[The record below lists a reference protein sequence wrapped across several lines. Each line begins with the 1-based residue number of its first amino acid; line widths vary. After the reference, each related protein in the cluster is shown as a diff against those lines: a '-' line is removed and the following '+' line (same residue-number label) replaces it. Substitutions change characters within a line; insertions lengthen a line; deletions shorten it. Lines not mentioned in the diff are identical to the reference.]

1 MTIKPEPFDTL
12 FLELGANPVDL
23 TENAVLMPWPPAVAA
38 FDATTPVA
46 PDDVVDYSTR
56 EIFVQTIAGSARWRE
71 SDAAPAATDP
81 GHILRLGDGVF
92 ATLTRRARSARGF
105 WVWRAAAGTTVA
117 ISPAAAA
124 PTRDATLDSPVEPT
138 AA

>member
-23 TENAVLMPWPPAVAA
+23 TENDTILPWPPDVAPFSATVPVAA
-38 FDATTPVA
+38 ADLI
-46 PDDVVDYSTR
+46 DYSTR
-56 EIFVQTIAGSARWRE
+56 EVFIQTVGGAARWRE
-71 SDAAPAATDP
+71 SAAAPAATDP
-81 GHILRLGDGVF
+81 GHILGNGDGVVV
-92 ATLTRRARSARGF
+92 TLTRRARSGRGF
-105 WVWRAAAGTTVA
+105 WIWRAAAGTTVA

-124 PTRDATLDSPVEPT
+124 PVRDATFDAPVAPT